1 MKIFGISD
9 SRLLF
14 FVYAVI
20 IAGAAFTGNYLA
32 AAAAAAAGGAT
43 LLVLFVRRKRLQKLS
58 EALDIILQGKSA
70 VNFGDYCE
78 GELHILEN
86 QLEKVVLRLRDQ
98 SEKLKGEKIYLM
110 DSLADIS
117 HQLRTPLTGI
127 NLLIS
132 FLRTPRLKD
141 EKRYELVKDLQTL
154 TDRIEWLIN
163 ALLKISKIDAGRITF
178 RRDKVDVQQMIQKS
192 RQPLEIAMDLKSQT
206 LVYQAKGGEYFTGDM
221 GWMCEAVG
229 NIIKNCSEHTPEGGC
244 ITVDA
249 EQTAVYTQIS
259 ISDTGPGFSRQDLP
273 NIFNRFYKGE
283 NSSAQSV
290 GIGLAMARA
299 IITGQNGTI
308 KAENTGSGAK
318 FTIKMY
324 HSVL

>member
-1 MKIFGISD
+1 MKILGISD

-20 IAGAAFTGNYLA
+20 IAGAAFTGNYRTA
-32 AAAAAAAGGAT
+32 AAVAVAGGAT
-43 LLVLFVRRKRLQKLS
+43 LLVLFVRRKRLQNLS
-58 EALDIILQGKSA
+58 EALDIILQGKNA

-132 FLRTPRLKD
+132 FLRTPQLKD

-206 LVYQAKGGEYFTGDM
+206 LVYHAKGGEYFTGDM

-244 ITVDA
+244 ITVDT
-249 EQTAVYTQIS
+249 EQTTVYTQIS

-283 NSSAQSV
+283 NSSARSV

>member
-20 IAGAAFTGNYLA
+20 IAGAFFTGNHRA
-32 AAAAAAAGGAT
+32 AAAVAAAGGIT
-43 LLVLFVRRKRLQKLS
+43 LAVLYIRRKRLQKLS
-58 EALDIILQGKSA
+58 EALDIILQGKNT

-141 EKRYELVKDLQTL
+141 EKRYRLVKDLQTL
-154 TDRIEWLIN
+154 TDRIDWLIN

-178 RRDKVDVQQMIQKS
+178 RRDKVDVHRLIQKS
-192 RQPLEIAMDLKSQT
+192 RQPLEIAMDLKNQT
-206 LVYQAKGGEYFTGDM
+206 LDYQAGGGEYFTGDM

-229 NIIKNCSEHTPEGGC
+229 NIIKNCSEHTPEGGK
-244 ITVDA
+244 ITVQA

-259 ISDTGPGFSRQDLP
+259 ISDTGPGFSPQDLP

-308 KAENTGSGAK
+308 KAENGNTGAK
-318 FTIKMY
+318 FIIKMY